1 MAAKRCPNCNLMNP
15 DMAATCDCGRSFVD
29 GSMTAPRNDPRSD
42 EDHAR
47 RAHANSQLAWG
58 AVLLGIGIVVTVA
71 TYGSA
76 SQSGGTYIIA
86 YGPMIVGVIKIFRG
100 LAAMNG

>member
-1 MAAKRCPNCNLMNP
+1 
-15 DMAATCDCGRSFVD
+15 
-29 GSMTAPRNDPRSD
+29 MTALEADPSREEELRHERRS
-42 EDHAR
+42 
-47 RAHANSQLAWG
+47 HANSQLG
-58 AVLLGIGIVVTVA
+58 IGVLLLLVGIVITAA

-76 SQSGGTYIIA
+76 SAGGGTYIIA

>member
-15 DMAATCDCGRSFVD
+15 EMAATCDCGRSFLD
-29 GSMTAPRNDPRSD
+29 GSMTTPRDDPRNVDY
-42 EDHAR
+42 ER
-47 RAHANSQLAWG
+47 RAHANRQLTWG
-58 AVLLGIGIVVTVA
+58 VVLLGIGIVITAA

-76 SQSGGTYIIA
+76 SHSGGTYIVA

-100 LAAMNG
+100 LVAMNG

>member
-1 MAAKRCPNCNLMNP
+1 MAAKRCSNCNLMNP
-15 DMAATCDCGRSFVD
+15 EMAATCDCGRSFLD
-29 GSMTAPRNDPRSD
+29 GSMTTPQNDPRSV
-42 EDHAR
+42 DHER
-47 RAHANSQLAWG
+47 RAYANRQLVWG
-58 AVLLGIGIVVTVA
+58 VVLLGIGIVVTAA

-76 SQSGGTYIIA
+76 SQSGGSYIIA